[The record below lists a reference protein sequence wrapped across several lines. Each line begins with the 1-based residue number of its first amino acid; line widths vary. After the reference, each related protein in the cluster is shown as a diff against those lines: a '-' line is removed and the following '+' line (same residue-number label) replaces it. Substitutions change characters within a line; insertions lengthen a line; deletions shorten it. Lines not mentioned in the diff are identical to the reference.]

1 MTVMLSQPAVTKQR
15 NNPIQMLQFIS
26 IDNTQKET
34 PSINKPIYDS
44 LVLYFWHICDENK
57 WTKSGDLFFCDN
69 LEYIL
74 PISIFQETEETQCLA
89 EICPTLVA

>member
-1 MTVMLSQPAVTKQR
+1 MTVWFYTFGIFVMR
-15 NNPIQMLQFIS
+15 
-26 IDNTQKET
+26 
-34 PSINKPIYDS
+34 INEPNQEIY
-44 LVLYFWHICDENK
+44 I
-57 WTKSGDLFFCDN
+57 FCDN